1 MNLTLSLSLSLSL
14 SLGGTGSSRAV
25 GFSHQGPNYRQNND
39 FLKSTVQLL
48 EWHRFLFFLLFKKKL
63 KEWGDGCSAHL
74 SLSFTLLHR
83 YSTQRLHNTFFS
95 FCKNNRLFSTSH
107 TPLSLSLWRP
117 VLMLLDHNAVFQPVC
132 QLNQSSI
139 PLPYT
144 GALLTSRHCC
154 HLFLSLLIF
163 LVLKQGQIRDSVI
176 FSFWSRPLPCFASP
190 YTHTLRPPS
199 QSSLD
204 SPSSQVH

>member
-1 MNLTLSLSLSLSL
+1 MASFPLFFFFSRKDQKSGEMDAAHIFLS
-14 SLGGTGSSRAV
+14 V
-25 GFSHQGPNYRQNND
+25 SHC
-39 FLKSTVQLL
+39 STVTALRGYTTL
-48 EWHRFLFFLLFKKKL
+48 FLFVRITDCLVRAIRH
-63 KEWGDGCSAHL
+63 S
-74 SLSFTLLHR
+74 
-83 YSTQRLHNTFFS
+83 
-95 FCKNNRLFSTSH
+95 
-107 TPLSLSLWRP
+107 LSLSLWRP